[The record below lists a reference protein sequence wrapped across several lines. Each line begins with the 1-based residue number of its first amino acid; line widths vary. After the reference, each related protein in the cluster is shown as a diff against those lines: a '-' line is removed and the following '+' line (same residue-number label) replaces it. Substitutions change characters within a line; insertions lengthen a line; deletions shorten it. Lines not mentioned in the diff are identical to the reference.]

1 MYRELTSPLSR
12 ANAFARHRTTKT
24 QFSVSSFEF
33 LVILPRLLLVELC
46 LAESFSPALAVPA
59 TCGFPAARLESRF
72 SSAHAGKSKPRKSK
86 RQARSMTAPAGRSDC
101 YDVVRLE
108 IQRHPAPML
117 LLSCGS
123 GVAALIYEII
133 WFQLLELIVG
143 SSAVSL
149 AVLLATFMGGTCL
162 GSLLLP
168 RLISEHY
175 DPLRVY
181 ACIELGIA
189 VLAIAVLLA
198 DTTRGQRLHGVER
211 IRPADIRLARN
222 CRRRLVL
229 LPPTVLMGRPC
240 RRSRGL
246 SRQTGTVSHG
256 LVCST
261 EATSPEP
268 YSGA

>member
-1 MYRELTSPLSR
+1 
-12 ANAFARHRTTKT
+12 
-24 QFSVSSFEF
+24 
-33 LVILPRLLLVELC
+33 
-46 LAESFSPALAVPA
+46 
-59 TCGFPAARLESRF
+59 
-72 SSAHAGKSKPRKSK
+72 
-86 RQARSMTAPAGRSDC
+86 
-101 YDVVRLE
+101 
-108 IQRHPAPML
+108 ML

-189 VLAIAVLLA
+189 VLAIAVLLLTPLA
-198 DTTRGQRLHGVER
+198 GSVYTEWSGFGAELSPPSVCCRQRF
-211 IRPADIRLARN
+211 
-222 CRRRLVL
+222 
-229 LPPTVLMGRPC
+229 
-240 RRSRGL
+240 
-246 SRQTGTVSHG
+246 
-256 LVCST
+256 
-261 EATSPEP
+261 
-268 YSGA
+268 